1 MAVQGVAWGIS
12 IAGWIMSPIISK
24 LLDKALSYCKF
35 DKEETLQ
42 RLLTDVL
49 PRLAL
54 TLEAVE
60 NIHHRKFF
68 EEMVR
73 GLKSAF
79 YDMEYILDDLEYIR
93 HQKKLDKLK
102 SIQHKRG
109 KKRARTASDAEA
121 CTSKKIYMK
130 RENAGSWNS

>member
-1 MAVQGVAWGIS
+1 MVVEGVAWGVS
-12 IAGWIMSPIISK
+12 VAGWIMSPIISK
-24 LLDKALSYCKF
+24 LLNKALSYCKF

-42 RLLTDVL
+42 CLLMDVL

-60 NIHHRKFF
+60 DIHHRKFF

-79 YDMEYILDDLEYIR
+79 HDMEYILDDLEYIR

-102 SIQHKRG
+102 SLQHKRG

-121 CTSKKIYMK
+121 STSNKVLSCFPQLLAI
-130 RENAGSWNS
+130 